1 MNLGPLELIVILAI
15 ILLLFGA
22 KRLPSLAKSLGQAM
36 KELRSGV
43 SGDTNGSNNGD
54 DKDSNS

>member
-22 KRLPSLAKSLGQAM
+22 KRLPGLAKSLGQAM
-36 KELRSGV
+36 KELRSGI
-43 SGDTNGSNNGD
+43 SGDTNNSNNGEE
-54 DKDSNS
+54 KGKSS